1 MPDPNDLKKL
11 YATAEMEDLLCFA
24 TDYAHTSFDDPDNV
38 ARRLPD
44 GWARKVMCDNA
55 CAHYGWEPP
64 VVESEAGAGLAS
76 TAT

>member
-1 MPDPNDLKKL
+1 
-11 YATAEMEDLLCFA
+11 
-24 TDYAHTSFDDPDNV
+24 V